1 MRVDSSGESG
11 FELRVDSKKQNGDF
25 MQEKEATANVGMV
38 QGSAKEFVAYY
49 QSEIQHQVNRIRD
62 LIHQM
67 RKEPQNRP
75 LLDEICQSSRSISD
89 LAMVYGFE
97 GVEVIA
103 DRIER
108 AVEKLAGKEASK
120 EFLTRLEEATGAI
133 EKAMILIDERR
144 ERQIIRE
151 LSQQAFDSDSFS
163 YVEPA
168 GEEYP
173 DEAKIQDDDF
183 NFDIKEDEK
192 LISIL
197 SDVDDE
203 PYEIENKPIPQSNEE
218 KPAPAPDFEPVDSS
232 ELNFDFEVAEE
243 GEFPAEKPTVE
254 EDVLEID
261 FHRADQDSEKE
272 KGGFFHKIGRLFG
285 GKSEK
290 KEVLEHS

>member
-1 MRVDSSGESG
+1 
-11 FELRVDSKKQNGDF
+11 
-25 MQEKEATANVGMV
+25 MQEKKTLATGETV

-49 QSEIQHQVNRIRD
+49 QLEIQHQVD
-62 LIHQM
+62 TM
-67 RKEPQNRP
+67 RELVQQLRKDPQNRP
-75 LLDEICQSSRSISD
+75 LLEEIHRASQAISD

-108 AVEKLAGKEASK
+108 AVKKLAKEDVSE
-120 EFLTRLEEATGAI
+120 EFLLRLGEAIGAI

-144 ERQIIRE
+144 ERQIIRD
-151 LSQQAFDSDSFS
+151 LSRQAFDSDSFS

-168 GEEYP
+168 SEIYSN
-173 DEAKIQDDDF
+173 DEKTQEDEF

-203 PYEIENKPIPQSNEE
+203 LYEIENRPVLPSE
-218 KPAPAPDFEPVDSS
+218 KEKADPAPDFEPVDSS
-232 ELNFDFEVAEE
+232 ELNFEFQTGEE
-243 GEFPAEKPTVE
+243 KMFSADESASG

-261 FHRADQDSEKE
+261 FQKIRESADKKKE
-272 KGGFFHKIGRLFG
+272 GLFHKISRLFG

-290 KEVLEHS
+290 QEVLEQS

>member
-1 MRVDSSGESG
+1 
-11 FELRVDSKKQNGDF
+11 
-25 MQEKEATANVGMV
+25 MQENERKISAGTV

-49 QSEIQHQVNRIRD
+49 QSEIQRQVDKMRD
-62 LIHQM
+62 LIHQV
-67 RKEPQNRP
+67 RKEPQSRL
-75 LLDEICQSSRSISD
+75 LLDEIRQSSQSISD

-108 AVEKLAGKEASK
+108 AVEKLAKEDVSE
-120 EFLTRLEEATGAI
+120 EFLVRLEEATGAI

-151 LSQQAFDSDSFS
+151 LSQQAFDSESFS
-163 YVEPA
+163 YVESVS
-168 GEEYP
+168 EEP
-173 DEAKIQDDDF
+173 TEAPETQEDNF
-183 NFDIKEDEK
+183 SFDIKEDEK

-203 PYEIENKPIPQSNEE
+203 PYEIENKHAAQGDE
-218 KPAPAPDFEPVDSS
+218 KKPKSIPDFKPVDSS
-232 ELNFDFEVAEE
+232 ELNFDFDVAREGGFSAEE
-243 GEFPAEKPTVE
+243 ATGE

-261 FHRADQDSEKE
+261 FRKVGRDTEK
-272 KGGFFHKIGRLFG
+272 KRGGLFHKIGRLFG

-290 KEVLEHS
+290 QEVLEHS

>member
-1 MRVDSSGESG
+1 
-11 FELRVDSKKQNGDF
+11 
-25 MQEKEATANVGMV
+25 MQEKKTLATGETV
-38 QGSAKEFVAYY
+38 QGSAKEFVEYY
-49 QSEIQHQVNRIRD
+49 QSEIQHQVNTMRE
-62 LIHQM
+62 LIHQL
-67 RKEPQNRP
+67 RKDPQNRP
-75 LLDEICQSSRSISD
+75 LLEEIHQASQSISD

-108 AVEKLAGKEASK
+108 AVKKLAKEDISE
-120 EFLTRLEEATGAI
+120 EFLVRLGEAIGAI

-144 ERQIIRE
+144 ERQIIRD
-151 LSQQAFDSDSFS
+151 LSRQAFDSESFS

-168 GEEYP
+168 SEKYADGDKTQE
-173 DEAKIQDDDF
+173 DDF

-203 PYEIENKPIPQSNEE
+203 LYEIENKHISPTEKEKADPIP
-218 KPAPAPDFEPVDSS
+218 DFKPVDSS
-232 ELNFDFEVAEE
+232 ELNFDFEAEEEAEE
-243 GEFPAEKPTVE
+243 GFSADEPVTG

-261 FHRADQDSEKE
+261 FQKMGQGTDK
-272 KGGFFHKIGRLFG
+272 KKVGLFHKIGRLFG

-290 KEVLEHS
+290 QEVLEHS